1 MSFVRYSP
9 ILSPKQWL
17 GLDSFFDDALDVFDL
32 MDPMSRRPSFVGP
45 RTNVENL
52 NDKHIIT
59 MATPGLSREDLT
71 IDIAEGSLTISFDH
85 ENSENSNYKFQN
97 SFQKSWSLGDNLNL
111 EEITADY
118 NNGVLII
125 EIPKYNKSEA
135 VARRIEIN

>member
-1 MSFVRYSP
+1 MSLVRYSP
-9 ILSPKQWL
+9 TLSPMRRMGFDSL
-17 GLDSFFDDALDVFDL
+17 LDDVMDVFDL
-32 MDPMSRRPSFVGP
+32 MDPMNRRPSFVGP

-52 NDKHIIT
+52 NDRHIIT
-59 MATPGLSREDLT
+59 MATPGLSRDDLT
-71 IDIAEGSLTISFDH
+71 IDIAEGSLTISFDQ